1 MKIKYFKFICAANF
15 LLCGTLG
22 TNCFAQT
29 LSTQKFT
36 VKGKIEG
43 ITSGKLLLL
52 SITGEQTVDTLDS
65 YTFSTPDFELSGTAS
80 QPILGKIILDG
91 YSGGFEFLAE
101 PGVNY
106 TANLVNGAQNPIQ
119 GGNLQNALNEFSK
132 EVAKDQKTLQNL
144 QSVFDSLRSAN
155 KYRSASKVNDSIQ
168 VFSQESQ
175 KRRNAFVKQHDDLLS
190 AYLMLNQIYKQE
202 LPLDATKQIYNQLG
216 EKAKQSPA
224 GQIISQRIARME
236 GTTAGRMAPD
246 FTLQT
251 PDGKDITLSQIKAKV
266 KIVDFWASWCGPC
279 RLNNPDLKKLYEAF
293 KDKGLEIVGVSLDNA
308 RKNWMNAIEK
318 DGLPW
323 IQVSS
328 LKGWKCSA
336 AQAYSISAIPAL
348 FVLDSENRIIAR
360 DIKGEA
366 LWNFIADYLK

>member
-1 MKIKYFKFICAANF
+1 MNRFRSLCAISLF
-15 LLCGTLG
+15 LLGNASI
-22 TNCFAQT
+22 NCLAQT
-29 LSTQKFT
+29 QASQKFT

-43 ITSGKLLLL
+43 VASGKLLLL
-52 SITGEQTVDTLDS
+52 SITGEQTADTLDS
-65 YTFSTPDFELSGTAS
+65 FIFDTPEFELSGSANK
-80 QPILGKIILDG
+80 PLLGKIILEG
-91 YSGGFEFLAE
+91 FSGGFEFLAE
-101 PGVNY
+101 PGETY
-106 TANLVNGAQNPIQ
+106 AATLANGSQNPIQ
-119 GGNLQNALNEFSK
+119 GGVLQNTLNKYSLERA
-132 EVAKDQKTLQNL
+132 EDQKILQNL
-144 QSVFDSLRSAN
+144 QHTFDSLRTAN

-168 VFSQESQ
+168 AFSLESQ
-175 KRRNAFVKQHDDLLS
+175 KRQSKFMQQNDNLLS
-190 AYLMLNQIYKQE
+190 AYLMLNHIYKQD
-202 LPLDATKQIYNQLG
+202 LPLEGTKQAYNQLG
-216 EKAKQSPA
+216 AQAKQSAA
-224 GQIISQRIARME
+224 GQIIAQRIARME
-236 GTTAGRMAPD
+236 GATTGRQAPD

-251 PDGKDITLSQIKAKV
+251 PEGKEVTLSNIKAKI

-293 KDKGLEIVGVSLDNA
+293 KDKGVEIVGVSLDNV
-308 RKNWMNAIEK
+308 RKNWINAIEK

-328 LKGWKCSA
+328 LKGWKCST